1 MLLKIDF
8 ANGEEES
15 TIRVVTTISGKQAV
29 LSREIDESPESNL
42 FFQKK
47 LVQAKCESTVYKWK
61 ELGKFQT
68 NM

>member
-47 LVQAKCESTVYKWK
+47 LVQAKCESTVYRWK
-61 ELGKFQT
+61 GPGKFQT